1 MIKQNKKYKIALVG
15 YQLNNGGLEKVMS
28 SLSVYFGNNTIEVHN
43 IVFVDD
49 VAYPYSGILVN
60 IGKMKKANKGVFGKL
75 NLFLFF
81 KKYISQ
87 NQFDYIIDFRYRVKS
102 IQELIFFK
110 LVYNSRTIYT
120 VHSSRLEAYLPNSR
134 FLTKHIC
141 NGAHSVVCVSNEIL
155 NLVKEK
161 HQLKNAFL
169 IYNPID
175 LEEIAAKSLER
186 LDISFPY
193 IIAAGRF
200 DSGNVKQF
208 DKLIIA
214 YSNSILP
221 KKEISLVLLGD
232 GERKDY
238 LEDVA
243 MKNGVS
249 NNIHFVGFKSNP
261 YKYFKNAKFL
271 VLSSKHEGFP
281 LVLAESL
288 ACGTPVISFDCI
300 SGPKEII
307 VDKENGLLVENQDF
321 EKLTSA
327 INLFVEDEVLLAKC
341 KSNSLASV
349 QRFSI
354 KKIGKQWFDLMKIDI
369 NS

>member
-1 MIKQNKKYKIALVG
+1 MIKQNKKYKIALIG

-28 SLSVYFGNNTIEVHN
+28 SLSVYFGNNAIEVHN
-43 IVFVDD
+43 IVFVDH

-60 IGKMKKANKGVFGKL
+60 IGKMKTANQGFLGKL
-75 NLFLFF
+75 KLFLFF
-81 KKYISQ
+81 KNYISQ
-87 NQFDYIIDFRYRVKS
+87 NQFDYIIDFRYRVKP
-102 IQELIFFK
+102 IQELIFSK
-110 LVYNSRTIYT
+110 LAYNPKTIYT
-120 VHSSRLEAYLPNSR
+120 IHSSRLETYLPKSH
-134 FLTKHIC
+134 FLTKQIC
-141 NGAHSVVCVSNEIL
+141 NGVHSVVCVSNEIL
-155 NLVKEK
+155 NLINEK
-161 HQLKNAFL
+161 YQLKNASL
-169 IYNPID
+169 IYNPVD
-175 LEEIAAKSLER
+175 LEEIEAKSFETS
-186 LDISFPY
+186 DITFPY

-221 KKEISLVLLGD
+221 KKGISLVLLGD
-232 GERKDY
+232 GERKEY
-238 LEDVA
+238 LMEVA
-243 MKNGVS
+243 MKNGVL
-249 NNIHFVGFKSNP
+249 NDVHLLGFKNNP

-281 LVLAESL
+281 MTLIESL
-288 ACGTPVISFDCI
+288 ACGTPVISFNCI

-307 VDKENGLLVENQDF
+307 ADMENGLLVENQDF
-321 EKLTSA
+321 EKLTAA

-341 KSNSLASV
+341 KSNSLDSV

-354 KKIGKQWFDLMKIDI
+354 EKIGKQWFDLMKIDI